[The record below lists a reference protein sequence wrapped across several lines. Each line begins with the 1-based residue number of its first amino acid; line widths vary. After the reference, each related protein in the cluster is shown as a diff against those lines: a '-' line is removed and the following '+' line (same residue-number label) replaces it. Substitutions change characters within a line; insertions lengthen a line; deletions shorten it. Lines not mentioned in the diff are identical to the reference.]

1 MDVSKISQGGPISFD
16 NTNIKAESLS
26 PVQSDQPQ
34 VAIKDVSTDKNT
46 KKVVGLTDK
55 TSPVSDKELK
65 KALDKLTSFLSDD
78 NTKVEY
84 SFHDKF
90 NDLMIKIT
98 NKDTNEVILEVP
110 PKKIL
115 DLVAKMM
122 EMVGILFD
130 KKA

>member
-1 MDVSKISQGGPISFD
+1 MDVGKISQGGITSFD
-16 NTNIKAESLS
+16 NTNAKVEAPQPIQA
-26 PVQSDQPQ
+26 DQPR
-34 VAIKDVSTDKNT
+34 VISKDLSTDKGT
-46 KKVVGLTDK
+46 KDSKDSKDK
-55 TSPVSDKELK
+55 SNNISEKDLK
-65 KALDKLTSFLSDD
+65 KALDKLTGFITDD

-84 SFHDKF
+84 EFHNKF
-90 NDLMIKIT
+90 NDLMIKVV

-122 EMVGILFD
+122 EMVGVLFD